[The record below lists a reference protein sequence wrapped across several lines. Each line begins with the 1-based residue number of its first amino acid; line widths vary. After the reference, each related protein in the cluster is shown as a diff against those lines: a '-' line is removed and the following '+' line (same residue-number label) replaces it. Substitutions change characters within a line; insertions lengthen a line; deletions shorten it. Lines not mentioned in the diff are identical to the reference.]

1 MAGSAGKRLTIS
13 CLQWYRVLCAAK
25 DGELALQGQAGAEM
39 IELLQVVKGERPS
52 YNVGQMSLLEKINET
67 ADLRRLPLEQL
78 ETVSDEIRK
87 YILETMSRIGG
98 HTGASLGAIELA
110 VALHYAFD
118 TPRDRLVW
126 DVGHQAYAHKI
137 LTGRRELLPTIK
149 QYGGISGFLR
159 RDESEYDTFGA
170 GHASTSLSAALGMAI
185 ARDRKGE
192 DHHVVALIGD
202 ASLAGGMAME
212 AINQAGHLKTRLIVV
227 LNDNEMSIAPAV
239 GALTG
244 YLNRIRG
251 AQGYHRFKDEVEET
265 LLAIPS
271 LGERLHHAAKAM
283 KDAIAAAVLPGAL
296 VSELGFKYIGY
307 VDGHN
312 PRALVAALREAKQVK
327 DGPVI
332 VHALTTKGKGYPQA
346 EKDYYRWH
354 ATGPFD
360 LKTGKAVKSA
370 AKAPTYTS
378 VFGKTLCELME
389 KDPKIVALT
398 AAMPD
403 GTGVCDALE
412 RFPDRSFDVGI
423 AEQHCVTFAAGMS
436 CEGLK
441 PVCAI
446 YSTFLQRAFD
456 QLVHD
461 VCIQN
466 LNVKF
471 CLDRGGIAGGD
482 GPTHHGL
489 LDIAYLRGVPNIIVM
504 APKDEGEMRDMMLTL
519 VEHEGPAAMRYP
531 RGNGVGASIDREPE
545 LLEIGKG
552 EILRD
557 GGEIAIVAY
566 GSMVHPSLQAAENL
580 SREGIE
586 TTVVN
591 ARFVKPLDAQLLLA
605 LARTKRL
612 IVTVEEAY
620 LAGGF
625 GSAVLELLEENG
637 LQDKVRVVRM
647 GIPDRLVTHG
657 DPKLLLAKYGLDTD
671 GIFTRVRESI
681 EVLDDRRAKPQKVG
695 S

>member
-1 MAGSAGKRLTIS
+1 
-13 CLQWYRVLCAAK
+13 
-25 DGELALQGQAGAEM
+25 
-39 IELLQVVKGERPS
+39 
-52 YNVGQMSLLEKINET
+52 
-67 ADLRRLPLEQL
+67 
-78 ETVSDEIRK
+78 
-87 YILETMSRIGG
+87 
-98 HTGASLGAIELA
+98 
-110 VALHYAFD
+110 
-118 TPRDRLVW
+118 
-126 DVGHQAYAHKI
+126 
-137 LTGRRELLPTIK
+137 
-149 QYGGISGFLR
+149 
-159 RDESEYDTFGA
+159 
-170 GHASTSLSAALGMAI
+170 MAI
-185 ARDRKGE
+185 ARDKKG
-192 DHHVVALIGD
+192 DDYHVVALIGD

-212 AINQAGHLKTRLIVV
+212 AINQAGHLKSRLIVV

-251 AQGYHRFKDEVEET
+251 AHNYHRFKDEVEGK

-271 LGERLHHAAKAM
+271 VGERLHHAAKTM

-312 PRALVAALREAKQVK
+312 PRALVAALNEAKQIK

-332 VHALTTKGKGYPQA
+332 VHALTTKGKGFPQT
-346 EKDYYRWH
+346 EPDYYRWH

-360 LKTGKAVKSA
+360 LKTGKAVSSA
-370 AKAPTYTS
+370 SKAPTYTS
-378 VFGKTLCELME
+378 VFGDVLCELME
-389 KDPKIVALT
+389 KDPKVVALT

-403 GTGVCDALE
+403 GTGVCKALE
-412 RFPDRSFDVGI
+412 KFPERSFDVGI

-446 YSTFLQRAFD
+446 YSTFLQRGFD
-456 QLVHD
+456 QLIHD
-461 VCIQN
+461 VCIQD

-471 CLDRGGIAGGD
+471 CLDRGGVAGGD
-482 GPTHHGL
+482 GQTHHGL
-489 LDIAYLRGVPNIIVM
+489 LDIAYLRPVPNIILM
-504 APKDEGEMRDMMLTL
+504 APKDEGEMRDMLYTML
-519 VEHEGPAAMRYP
+519 EHVGPAAMRYP
-531 RGNGVGASIDREPE
+531 RGNGVGADITREPE

-566 GSMVHPSLQAAENL
+566 GAMVHPSLAAAEQL
-580 SREGIE
+580 AKERIE

-591 ARFVKPLDAQLLLA
+591 ARFVKPLDAPLLLA

-612 IVTVEEAY
+612 IVTVEESY

-647 GIPDRLVTHG
+647 GIPDRLITHG
-657 DPKLLLAKYGLDTD
+657 DAKLLLAKYGLDTD
-671 GIFTRVRESI
+671 GIYNRVKESI
-681 EVLDDRRAKPQKVG
+681 EVLDERRAKRDRVI

>member
-1 MAGSAGKRLTIS
+1 MKVKKGLRSKNRRL
-13 CLQWYRVLCAAK
+13 
-25 DGELALQGQAGAEM
+25 E
-39 IELLQVVKGERPS
+39 
-52 YNVGQMSLLEKINET
+52 YNAPTMSLLESIHSP
-67 ADLRRLPLEQL
+67 ADLRALPVEQL
-78 ETVSDEIRK
+78 RAVSDEIRN
-87 YILETMSRIGG
+87 YILETMSRVGG
-98 HTGASLGAIELA
+98 HTGASLGAVELA
-110 VALHYAFD
+110 VALHYSFD

-149 QYGGISGFLR
+149 SYGGISGFLR

-185 ARDRKGE
+185 ARDRKDE

-212 AINQAGHLKTRLIVV
+212 AVDQADHLKTRLIVV
-227 LNDNEMSIAPAV
+227 LNGNEMSIAPAV

-244 YLNRIRG
+244 YLNRIRE
-251 AQGYHRFKDEVEET
+251 AHGYDRFKDEGEET
-265 LLAIPS
+265 RLSIPA
-271 LGERLHHAAKAM
+271 LGGALHHAAKTM
-283 KDAIAAAVLPGAL
+283 KDAIASAVLPGAL
-296 VSELGFKYIGY
+296 VNELGFKYIGY

-312 PRALVAALREAKQVK
+312 VKSLVKALNEAKQIK

-332 VHALTTKGKGYPQA
+332 VHALTTKGKGHPAA
-346 EKDYYRWH
+346 ENDYYKWH

-360 LKTGKAVKSA
+360 LKSGKPVKSA
-370 AKAPTYTS
+370 AKAPTYTK
-378 VFGKTLCELME
+378 VFGETLCELMA
-389 KDPKIVALT
+389 KDEKIVALT

-412 RFPDRSFDVGI
+412 KFPERSFDVGI

-436 CEGLK
+436 VEGLK

-461 VCIQN
+461 VCIQD

-489 LDIAYLRGVPNIIVM
+489 LDIAYLRGVPNIVVM
-504 APKDEGEMRDMMLTL
+504 APKDEGEMRDMMFTMI
-519 VEHEGPAAMRYP
+519 EHVGPAAMRYP
-531 RGNGVGASIDREPE
+531 RGNGIGVPIDQPPQ
-545 LLEIGKG
+545 LLEIGKA
-552 EILRD
+552 ELLRD
-557 GGEIAIVAY
+557 GGEVAIVGY
-566 GSMVHPSLQAAENL
+566 GSMVHPSLEAAANL
-580 SREGIE
+580 AKDGIE
-586 TTVVN
+586 TTVIN
-591 ARFVKPLDAQLLLA
+591 ARFVKPLDSALLLA

-625 GSAVLELLEENG
+625 GSAILELLEENG
-637 LQDKVRVVRM
+637 LQDKVSLVRM
-647 GIPDRLVTHG
+647 GIPDRLITHG
-657 DPKLLLAKYGLDTD
+657 DAKLLLAKYGLDAD
-671 GIFTRVRESI
+671 GIYSRVKDSI
-681 EVLDDRRAKPQKVG
+681 EVLDDRRTKSRRVV

>member
-1 MAGSAGKRLTIS
+1 MK
-13 CLQWYRVLCAAK
+13 
-25 DGELALQGQAGAEM
+25 
-39 IELLQVVKGERPS
+39 LLM
-52 YNVGQMSLLEKINET
+52 NINCP
-67 ADLRRLPLEQL
+67 ADLRRLRPEQL
-78 ETVSDEIRK
+78 QEVANEIRQ
-87 YILETMSRIGG
+87 YILETMSRVGG
-98 HTGASLGAIELA
+98 HTGASLGAVELA
-110 VALHYAFD
+110 VALHYAFE

-137 LTGRRELLPTIK
+137 LTGRRDQLPTIK
-149 QYGGISGFLR
+149 QYGGLSGFLR
-159 RDESEYDTFGA
+159 RDESDYDTFGA

-244 YLNRIRG
+244 YLNRLRL
-251 AQGYHRFKDEVEET
+251 AQPYHRFKDEVGET

-271 LGERLHHAAKAM
+271 VGERLHHAAKTM
-283 KDAIAAAVLPGAL
+283 KDALAAAVLPGAL
-296 VSELGFKYIGY
+296 VNELGFKYIGY

-312 PRALVAALREAKQVK
+312 PRALVAALREAQQVK

-332 VHALTTKGKGYPQA
+332 VHALTTKGKGYPTA
-346 EKDYYRWH
+346 EKDYYKWH

-360 LKTGKAVKSA
+360 LATGQAPKSS
-370 AKAPTYTS
+370 AKAPTYTA
-378 VFGKTLCELME
+378 VFGNTLCELME
-389 KDPKIVALT
+389 KDEKIVALT

-403 GTGVCDALE
+403 GTGIAMALE
-412 RFPDRSFDVGI
+412 RFPERSFDVGI
-423 AEQHCVTFAAGMS
+423 AEQHCVTFAAGLS

-446 YSTFLQRAFD
+446 YSTFLQRGFD

-461 VCIQN
+461 VCIQD

-471 CLDRGGIAGGD
+471 CMDRGGIAGGD

-489 LDIAYLRGVPNIIVM
+489 LDIAYLRGVPNIVLM
-504 APKDEGEMRDMMLTL
+504 APKDEGEMRDMLLTMT
-519 VEHEGPAAMRYP
+519 EHVGPAAMRYP
-531 RGNGVGASIDREPE
+531 RGNGIGVPLNEPQV
-545 LLEIGKG
+545 LEIGKA

-557 GGEIAIVAY
+557 GGEVAIVAY
-566 GSMVHPSLQAAENL
+566 GSMVHPSLKAAENL
-580 SREGIE
+580 AKDGIE
-586 TTVVN
+586 ATVVN
-591 ARFVKPLDAQLLLA
+591 ARFVKPLDASLLLA

-625 GSAVLELLEENG
+625 GSAVMELLEENG

-657 DPKLLLAKYGLDTD
+657 DPKLLLAKYGLDVD
-671 GIFTRVRESI
+671 GIYTRVKESV
-681 EVLDDRRAKPQKVG
+681 EVLDERRAKRQKV
-695 S
+695 

>member
-1 MAGSAGKRLTIS
+1 
-13 CLQWYRVLCAAK
+13 
-25 DGELALQGQAGAEM
+25 
-39 IELLQVVKGERPS
+39 
-52 YNVGQMSLLEKINET
+52 MSLLEKINSPE
-67 ADLRRLPLEQL
+67 DLRRLRLEDLQGVA
-78 ETVSDEIRK
+78 EEIRQ
-87 YILETMSRIGG
+87 YILETMSRVGG
-98 HTGASLGAIELA
+98 HTGASLGAVELA

-118 TPRDRLVW
+118 TPQDRLVW

-137 LTGRRELLPTIK
+137 LTGRRDALPTVK
-149 QYGGISGFLR
+149 QYGGISGFVR
-159 RDESEYDTFGA
+159 RDESEYDAFGA

-185 ARDRKGE
+185 ARDRKQE

-212 AINQAGHLKTRLIVV
+212 AVNQAGHLKTRLIVL

-244 YLNRIRG
+244 YLNRIRSAG
-251 AQGYHRFKDEVEET
+251 SYHRFKDEVEEK

-271 LGERLHHAAKAM
+271 VGERLHHAAKSV

-296 VSELGFKYIGY
+296 VNELGFKYIGY

-312 PRALVAALREAKQVK
+312 PRALVAAFREAQQIK

-332 VHALTTKGKGYPQA
+332 VHALTSKGKGHPRA

-360 LKTGKAVKSA
+360 LATGDAIKSKPA
-370 AKAPTYTS
+370 APTYTT
-378 VFGKTLCELME
+378 VFGNTLAELMARDE
-389 KDPKIVALT
+389 KIVALT

-403 GTGVCDALE
+403 GTGICTALE
-412 RFPDRSFDVGI
+412 QFPDRSFDVGI

-436 CEGLK
+436 CEGLT

-446 YSTFLQRAFD
+446 YSTFLQRGFD
-456 QLVHD
+456 QLIHD

-471 CLDRGGIAGGD
+471 CLDRGGVAGGD

-489 LDIAYLRGVPNIIVM
+489 LDIAYLRGVPNLVLM
-504 APKDEGEMRDMMLTL
+504 APKDEAELRDMLFTM
-519 VEHEGPAAMRYP
+519 VEHVGPAAMRYP
-531 RGNGVGASIDREPE
+531 RGSGVGAPIDVEPK

-580 SREGIE
+580 AKEKIE
-586 TTVVN
+586 ATVVN
-591 ARFVKPLDAQLLLA
+591 ARYVKPLDAPLLLA

-625 GSAVLELLEENG
+625 GSAILELLEENG
-637 LQDKVRVVRM
+637 LQDKVRIVRM
-647 GIPDRLVTHG
+647 GITDRLVTHG
-657 DPKLLLAKYGLDTD
+657 DPKLLLAKYGLDAD
-671 GIFTRVRESI
+671 GIYMRVKESI
-681 EVLDDRRAKPQKVG
+681 DVLNDRRAKPQKVG
-695 S
+695 R

>member
-1 MAGSAGKRLTIS
+1 M
-13 CLQWYRVLCAAK
+13 Q
-25 DGELALQGQAGAEM
+25 
-39 IELLQVVKGERPS
+39 
-52 YNVGQMSLLEKINET
+52 NQMSLLKNINSA
-67 ADLRRLPLEQL
+67 ADLRRLPVAQL
-78 ETVSDEIRK
+78 QTVADEIRQ

-110 VALHYAFD
+110 VALHYAFA
-118 TPRDRLVW
+118 TPSDRLVW

-137 LTGRRELLPTIK
+137 LTGRRDLLPTIK

-212 AINQAGHLKTRLIVV
+212 AVNQAGHLKTRLIVV

-244 YLNRIRG
+244 YLNRIRT

-271 LGERLHHAAKAM
+271 LGERLHYAAKTV

-312 PRALVAALREAKQVK
+312 PRALVAAFREAQQVK

-332 VHALTTKGKGYPQA
+332 VHALTMKGKGHPQA

-360 LKTGKAVKSA
+360 LATGKVVKSPG
-370 AKAPTYTS
+370 KAPTYTS
-378 VFGKTLCELME
+378 VFGKTLCQLME

-403 GTGVCDALE
+403 GTGVCEALE
-412 RFPDRSFDVGI
+412 RFPERSFDVGI

-446 YSTFLQRAFD
+446 YSTFLQRGFD

-489 LDIAYLRGVPNIIVM
+489 LDIAYLRSVPNIVLM
-504 APKDEGEMRDMMLTL
+504 APKDEGEMRDMMFTML
-519 VEHEGPAAMRYP
+519 EHDGPTAMRYP
-531 RGNGVGASIDREPE
+531 RGNGVGAPLDRDPQ
-545 LLEIGKG
+545 LLEIGKA

-557 GGEIAIVAY
+557 GGEVAIIAY
-566 GSMVHPSLQAAENL
+566 GSMVHPSWQAAEHL
-580 SREGIE
+580 SKDGIE
-586 TTVVN
+586 STVVN
-591 ARFVKPLDAQLLLA
+591 ARFAKPLDAQLLLA

-625 GSAVLELLEENG
+625 GSAILEALEENG

-657 DPKLLLAKYGLDTD
+657 DPKLLLAKYGLDAD
-671 GIFTRVRESI
+671 GIYTRVKESI
-681 EVLDDRRAKPQKVG
+681 EVLDERRAKPQKVG

>member
-1 MAGSAGKRLTIS
+1 MK
-13 CLQWYRVLCAAK
+13 
-25 DGELALQGQAGAEM
+25 
-39 IELLQVVKGERPS
+39 LLQT
-52 YNVGQMSLLEKINET
+52 INSP
-67 ADLRRLPLEQL
+67 ADLRLLSIADL
-78 ETVSDEIRK
+78 SNVADEIRQ

-98 HTGASLGAIELA
+98 HTGASLGAVELA

-137 LTGRRELLPTIK
+137 LTGRRDLLPTIK
-149 QYGGISGFLR
+149 QYGGLSGFLR
-159 RDESEYDTFGA
+159 RDESEFDVFGA
-170 GHASTSLSAALGMAI
+170 GHASTSLSAALGMAV
-185 ARDRKGE
+185 ARDKHGD

-212 AINQAGHLKTRLIVV
+212 AINQAGHLKSRLIVV

-251 AQGYHRFKDEVEET
+251 AHGYHRFKDEVEET
-265 LLAIPS
+265 LLSIPS
-271 LGERLHHAAKAM
+271 VGERLHHAAKTV

-312 PRALVAALREAKQVK
+312 PRALVAAFREAQQIK

-332 VHALTTKGKGYPQA
+332 VHALTTKGKGHPSA
-346 EKDYYRWH
+346 EQDYYRWH

-360 LKTGKAVKSA
+360 LETGVAIKSP
-370 AKAPTYTS
+370 AKAPTYTK
-378 VFGKTLCELME
+378 VFGDTLCELMAE
-389 KDPKIVALT
+389 DKTIVALT

-403 GTGVCDALE
+403 GTGVCTALE

-446 YSTFLQRAFD
+446 YSTFLQRGFD

-461 VCIQN
+461 VCIQD

-489 LDIAYLRGVPNIIVM
+489 LDIAYLRPVPNIVVM
-504 APKDEGEMRDMMLTL
+504 APKDEGEMRDMMFTMLQH
-519 VEHEGPAAMRYP
+519 VGPAAIRYP
-531 RGNGVGASIDREPE
+531 RGNGVGVDISGKPR

-557 GGEIAIVAY
+557 GGEVAIVAY
-566 GSMVHPSLQAAENL
+566 GSMVHPAMIAAEQL
-580 SREGIE
+580 AKEKIDA
-586 TTVVN
+586 TVVN

-612 IVTVEEAY
+612 IVTIEEAY

-637 LQDKVRVVRM
+637 LQDKVRLVRM

-657 DPKLLLAKYGLDTD
+657 DPKLLLAKYGLDVD
-671 GIFTRVRESI
+671 GIYTRVKESI
-681 EVLDDRRAKPQKVG
+681 EVLDDRRANRQKARVV
-695 S
+695 

>member
-1 MAGSAGKRLTIS
+1 MEI
-13 CLQWYRVLCAAK
+13 LQ
-25 DGELALQGQAGAEM
+25 Q
-39 IELLQVVKGERPS
+39 INSPS
-52 YNVGQMSLLEKINET
+52 
-67 ADLRRLPLEQL
+67 DLRRLRLDQL
-78 ETVSDEIRK
+78 PQVADEIRQ
-87 YILETMSRIGG
+87 YILETMSRVGG

-110 VALHYAFD
+110 VALHYAFA
-118 TPRDRLVW
+118 TPHDRLVW

-137 LTGRRELLPTIK
+137 LTGRRDLLPSIK
-149 QYGGISGFLR
+149 QYGGLSGFLR

-192 DHHVVALIGD
+192 DYHVVALIGD

-212 AINQAGHLKTRLIVV
+212 ALNQAGHLKTRLIVV

-244 YLNRIRG
+244 YLNRIRE
-251 AQGYHRFKDEVEET
+251 AHGYHRFKDEVEET
-265 LLAIPS
+265 LLSIPS
-271 LGERLHHAAKAM
+271 VGERLHHAAKTM

-296 VSELGFKYIGY
+296 VNELGFKYIGY

-312 PRALVAALREAKQVK
+312 PRALVKAFREAQQIK
-327 DGPVI
+327 DSPVI
-332 VHALTTKGKGYPQA
+332 VHALTTKGKGHPAA
-346 EKDYYRWH
+346 ERDYYKWH

-360 LKTGKAVKSA
+360 LKSGKPIKSP
-370 AKAPTYTS
+370 AKAPTYTQ
-378 VFGKTLCELME
+378 VFGETLCELME
-389 KDPKIVALT
+389 KDQKIVALT

-403 GTGVCDALE
+403 GTGVCQALE
-412 RFPDRSFDVGI
+412 KFPERSFDVGI
-423 AEQHCVTFAAGMS
+423 AEQHCVTFAAGLS
-436 CEGLK
+436 VEGLK

-489 LDIAYLRGVPNIIVM
+489 LDIAYLRGVPNMILM
-504 APKDEGEMRDMMLTL
+504 APKDEAEMRDMLFTM
-519 VEHEGPAAMRYP
+519 VEHIGPAAIRYP
-531 RGNGVGASIDREPE
+531 RGNGIGVALDRDPE
-545 LLEIGKG
+545 LLEIGRA
-552 EILRD
+552 ELLRD

-566 GSMVHPSLQAAENL
+566 GSMVHPSLHAAENL
-580 SREGIE
+580 AKDGIE

-591 ARFVKPLDAQLLLA
+591 ARFVKPLDSALLLA

-625 GSAVLELLEENG
+625 GSAVIELLEENG
-637 LQDKVRVVRM
+637 LQDRVRVVRM
-647 GIPDRLVTHG
+647 GIPDRIVTHG
-657 DPKLLLAKYGLDTD
+657 DPKLLLAKYGLDAD
-671 GIFTRVRESI
+671 GIYTRVSEAI
-681 EVLDDRRAKPQKVG
+681 EILEDRRAKHSRVTA
-695 S
+695 